1 MEITWRA
8 ISWEEEGREER
19 EEDTRIK
26 KHNWWVQNRWE
37 EVKNSIGNYE
47 AKELICMTH
56 GHELRVEDWQREWW
70 VLGRGRQREKIGTP
84 LNA

>member
-1 MEITWRA
+1 MK
-8 ISWEEEGREER
+8 GRNR
-19 EEDTRIK
+19 GKVQGLRST
-26 KHNWWVQNRWE
+26 NWCIQNIQGN
-37 EVKNSIGNYE
+37 VKNSIGKVV